1 MKKKYSTPVP
11 FEVVQ
16 KNIKNGDKWVRMDWT
31 DNNKYLILADER
43 YCTPRLLLVYIDTDS
58 YVIFNSSA
66 NDYKYLWKK
75 ILA

>member
-1 MKKKYSTPVP
+1 MRKKHSILVP
-11 FEVVQ
+11 FDVVRE
-16 KNIKNGDKWVRMDWT
+16 NIQHGDKWVRADWT

-43 YCTPRLLLVYIDTDS
+43 YCTPCLLLVYIDTNS
-58 YVIFNSSA
+58 YVIFNPSA